1 MNSNAEIK
9 IEKQLFALQDKK
21 YQIFQCKLM
30 PTISTGR
37 IIGIRTPA
45 LRLFAKQIAGTP
57 EAAQFMQHLPH
68 TYYEENNLHA
78 FLIEQIKD
86 FDTAIQAVEGF
97 LPYVDN
103 WATCDSFKPRAF
115 RKIASMRGTSL
126 QAALYKKCEKW
137 IASGKTYTIR
147 FGIELLMN
155 YFLDDNFTKESMRLV
170 SRVRSEEDYVN
181 MMIAWYFATAL
192 AKQYE
197 SAVLYLEKNKLD
209 VWTHN
214 KSIQK
219 AIESFRVTDEHKK
232 YLRSLRR
239 THALDDKQ
247 NPGID

>member
-21 YQIFQCKLM
+21 YQLFQCKLM
-30 PTISTGR
+30 PTISAKK
-37 IIGIRTPA
+37 IIGIRTPV
-45 LRLFAKQIAGTP
+45 LRTFAKEIAGTP
-57 EAAQFMQHLPH
+57 EAAQFIQHLPH

-86 FDTAIQAVEGF
+86 FDTAIQAVEEF

-115 RKIASMRGTSL
+115 KNTVSARGALL
-126 QAALYKKCEKW
+126 QAKLYKKCEEW
-137 IASGKTYTIR
+137 IASGKTYTVR
-147 FGIELLMN
+147 FGIEMLMN
-155 YFLDDNFTKESMRLV
+155 YFLDEHFTQESIRLV
-170 SRVRSEEDYVN
+170 SRVRSNEYYVN

-197 SAVLYLEKNKLD
+197 SAVIFLEKNKLD

-219 AIESFRVTDEHKK
+219 AIESFRVTDEHKA
-232 YLRSLRR
+232 YLRSLKRKDR
-239 THALDDKQ
+239 
-247 NPGID
+247 

>member
-21 YQIFQCKLM
+21 YQLFQCKLM
-30 PTISTGR
+30 PTISAKK
-37 IIGIRTPA
+37 IIGIRTPV
-45 LRLFAKQIAGTP
+45 LRTFAKKIVGTP
-57 EAAQFMQHLPH
+57 EAAQFIQHLPH

-86 FDTAIQAVEGF
+86 FDTAIQAVEEF

-115 RKIASMRGTSL
+115 KNNSSSQGTSL
-126 QAALYKKCEKW
+126 QVALYKKCEEW
-137 IASGKTYTIR
+137 IASKETYTVR
-147 FGIELLMN
+147 FGIEMLMN
-155 YFLDDNFTKESMRLV
+155 YFLDEHFTQESIRLV
-170 SRVRSEEDYVN
+170 SRVRSNEYYVN

-197 SAVLYLEKNKLD
+197 SAVIFLEKNKLD

-219 AIESFRVTDEHKK
+219 AIESFRVTNEHKT
-232 YLRSLRR
+232 YLRSLKRKDR
-239 THALDDKQ
+239 
-247 NPGID
+247 